1 MWKEFLNFCLVLLL
15 VFVAVPLFIEF
26 EIRPRVHLVFIAH
39 LKNYFQESICCT
51 HLSVSSHQNYI
62 LHAFEIK
69 TFFALIVDVAIWR
82 AAKEGCS
89 IGGFSH
95 LTSVPAMTTS
105 TNFFDEY
112 KSPLWNS
119 VYFSYLNDSW
129 ARLELFYS
137 AAIPIPADF
146 GVQFHDVTVANR
158 LLYFDSTL
166 RQHYDTHT
174 DTLTR
179 TCYRP
184 HFVYGSHESATL
196 REPLLLPQI
205 DVRYLDRYDP
215 TYPAGL
221 QCICDE
227 REVDLVKGLTEEVKV
242 LLDCVKLGY
251 DGEFDNAGKRNGRGT
266 MHYVNGHIY
275 TGEWKYGLRHGYGVY
290 RFYISAEKDIY
301 AITVPNNNRE
311 NRNGRLNNNIYEGE
325 WRDGFMWGQ
334 GKLTCS
340 NGNEYKGSLQISI
353 YVFCTRY
360 NNAYVC
366 IGGTIKVY

>member
-1 MWKEFLNFCLVLLL
+1 
-15 VFVAVPLFIEF
+15 
-26 EIRPRVHLVFIAH
+26 
-39 LKNYFQESICCT
+39 
-51 HLSVSSHQNYI
+51 
-62 LHAFEIK
+62 
-69 TFFALIVDVAIWR
+69 
-82 AAKEGCS
+82 
-89 IGGFSH
+89 
-95 LTSVPAMTTS
+95 MTTS

-174 DTLTR
+174 ETLTR

-184 HFVYGSHESATL
+184 HFLYGSLESATL

-301 AITVPNNNRE
+301 AITVPRE